1 MLHQLS
7 GGEPAGCTPEYLSD
21 PLLLA
26 QALRRRLL
34 SEPLGHFGLEALHVH
49 VHWRNGPIR
58 YHTTPAI
65 AAVPGPGGPSGW
77 AEQLDAGR
85 LGGIALLAATVPV
98 AAGAAA
104 ARREW
109 LVGSAKESVDPR
121 PCPSVSPNGPCDLNQ
136 NFHLGGYGLGPTRVS
151 LGPLVDPDGTVN
163 LGLSYGS
170 FSVVDLTIEEARVGV
185 EDAEGSIAGVDQRDG
200 SLDDAMEHGR
210 QR

>member
-85 LGGIALLAATVPV
+85 LGGIALRGSVENT
-98 AAGAAA
+98 
-104 ARREW
+104 RRGIDPQGRLGRVRQQSSRPIDDEAI
-109 LVGSAKESVDPR
+109 SAP
-121 PCPSVSPNGPCDLNQ
+121 GW
-136 NFHLGGYGLGPTRVS
+136 G
-151 LGPLVDPDGTVN
+151 
-163 LGLSYGS
+163 
-170 FSVVDLTIEEARVGV
+170 
-185 EDAEGSIAGVDQRDG
+185 
-200 SLDDAMEHGR
+200 
-210 QR
+210 